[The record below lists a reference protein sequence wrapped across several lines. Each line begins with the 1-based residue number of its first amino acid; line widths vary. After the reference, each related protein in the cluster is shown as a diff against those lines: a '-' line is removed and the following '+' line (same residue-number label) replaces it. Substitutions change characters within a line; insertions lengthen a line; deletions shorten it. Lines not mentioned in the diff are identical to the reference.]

1 MMAYD
6 ETLLPKVPK
15 VHDERGYHTYQKSM
29 ISHDDYVENSLQ
41 LLIKGAGQFDA
52 PISIM
57 SVGAGSGYY
66 EKRLCVESGLKVD
79 YIFAVEP
86 NKCFEK
92 ELSENLKDS
101 GAHFDIDQREFS
113 EKFESKM
120 LFDLVIFQQSLY
132 YIEDPISALKQAK
145 SMLVENGRIMILIQG
160 ELAPSR
166 RWSLLL
172 MKHLKG
178 DIKLPHL
185 LAAPELLTGLSNAN
199 IEHEVIEER
208 PIDVDIDDF
217 VRKSGTC
224 IQRYSY
230 VNQAT
235 QVEFKKL
242 SDRVQEILHDF
253 IQKSSSLDVH
263 SKRYKYTTYVV
274 LMIIPWTRGVGI

>member
-185 LAAPELLTGLSNAN
+185 LAAPALLTGLN
-199 IEHEVIEER
+199 IAGIKYTVTEER
-208 PIDVDIDDF
+208 SIRVDMDDF
-217 VRKSGTC
+217 VKKRGNPS
-224 IQRYSY
+224 QRYSY
-230 VNQAT
+230 VNQTT
-235 QVEFKKL
+235 QVEFEKL
-242 SDRVQEILHDF
+242 SNNVQEILHDY
-253 IQKSSSLDVH
+253 IQKSSFLDV
-263 SKRYKYTTYVV
+263 SSGRYKYTTYIA
-274 LMIIPWTRGVGI
+274 LMTIP